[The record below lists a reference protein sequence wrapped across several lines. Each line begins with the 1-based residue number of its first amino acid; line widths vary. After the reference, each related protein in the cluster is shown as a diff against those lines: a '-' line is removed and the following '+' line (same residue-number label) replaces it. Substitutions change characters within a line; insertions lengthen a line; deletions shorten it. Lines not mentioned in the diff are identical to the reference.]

1 MKTLSLIT
9 PERLMNLGKIYSI
22 TNQSEQ
28 YWHFKKD
35 LTFMCNSLYK
45 VVSKN
50 NFYFLSHT
58 I

>member
-1 MKTLSLIT
+1 MKTLILIT
-9 PERLMNLGKIYSI
+9 LERLMNLGKICSR

-45 VVSKN
+45 VVSKK
-50 NFYFLSHT
+50 
-58 I
+58 